1 MTFQLQAFK
10 AKGILY
16 ASAQRNI
23 TEQSVD
29 MLITS
34 ANTDTALD
42 ISSDTTG
49 SLGTFWTAVTTD
61 ATYGQIGTN
70 ALAVIQNIVS
80 NCSRIREIVSEAI
93 TSRTKVTA
101 GGSFLN
107 FTSAVISTGTSVSAT
122 VTGLLATDVVVS
134 VTQKIANANSVVPVA
149 FGTPTAN
156 TLPLTYAATSGANGT
171 VSVLVYRPSG
181 VVVVGAGQ
189 YGLTLTGHLPSITF
203 NSGTA
208 PTTQILSITWLM
220 QDGAL
225 PITADYGAAF

>member
-10 AKGILY
+10 AKGISY
-16 ASAQRNI
+16 AGATRNW

-29 MLITS
+29 MLITA

-42 ISSDTTG
+42 ISSDTAG
-49 SLGTFWTAVTTD
+49 SLGTFWTAVTAD
-61 ATYGQIGTN
+61 ATYGQLGTN
-70 ALAVIQNIVS
+70 ALTIVRDIVS
-80 NCSRIREIVSEAI
+80 SCSRVREIISEAL
-93 TSRTKVTA
+93 TSRTKVGA
-101 GGSFLN
+101 GGGYLN
-107 FTSAVISTGTSVSAT
+107 FTSAAISTGTSVSAT

-134 VTQKIANANSVVPVA
+134 VTQATANTNSLVPVA

-156 TLPLTYAATSGANGT
+156 TLPLTYATTSGTGGT

-181 VVVVGAGQ
+181 AVVVGSGE
-189 YGLTLTGHLPSITF
+189 YGLTLSGHLPSITF

-220 QDGAL
+220 QDGVL